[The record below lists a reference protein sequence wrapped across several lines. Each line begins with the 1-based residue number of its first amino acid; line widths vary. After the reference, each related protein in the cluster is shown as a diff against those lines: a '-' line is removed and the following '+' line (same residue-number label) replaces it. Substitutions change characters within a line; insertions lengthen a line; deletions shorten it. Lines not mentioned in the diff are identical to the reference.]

1 MQADPAN
8 QTKLQPIVFVTS
20 SRASTSVIKREKLLF
35 EQPTFYPYISMDSKK
50 VSISK
55 KEYDF
60 FINEARPTPT
70 EFFKKFNC
78 TSKKTAVSIWY
89 SALREVLKIRD
100 DLKLV
105 NIEQN
110 YKDGKYKQAIDDYFK
125 TSVLEKEK
133 TYVDKTLTK
142 KTSKAIRSR
151 IDDLLPEETGSKKPR
166 LMESQQNDDSSIL
179 MSADPKIKQE
189 FPGSCSSTSGPSSK
203 PHLEEDIESKYY
215 DAGKR
220 HKILYSWKDSI
231 DNIDIRDASKKDWIF
246 ENHNLSNDFR
256 NFQQKTIKQVKENS
270 YLCFKKDFH
279 KILCLSNIML
289 VEQKKPSYLT
299 CDQAIWSTICRRQ
312 TSPVLSLVITT
323 VISEYSSLLNCFA
336 SLDEI
341 EDRWCANFAKVTEL
355 NNEDRANFCK
365 YSINKNNEDTFV
377 HSTLHDLINEMFRD
391 PLLELVWANS
401 ESTASKRQRS
411 NDKENTVKGNKP
423 DFKILNNDRDEILFG
438 EVKPKDS
445 SSILVKKD
453 FIKLGDF
460 QVATLNEIIKKHGN
474 KNGLISFGIWVTG
487 ARIRFYE
494 MDLSYDGIYRMVL
507 VSNVVIPTERAQ
519 FLNLMTVLEAFFNI
533 KRRISEVITVI
544 ASNTP
549 PNSPSRSTYGRVPTS
564 SPKPVK

>member
-1 MQADPAN
+1 M
-8 QTKLQPIVFVTS
+8 IS
-20 SRASTSVIKREKLLF
+20 SLL
-35 EQPTFYPYISMDSKK
+35 ISSKTT
-50 VSISK
+50 
-55 KEYDF
+55 
-60 FINEARPTPT
+60 R
-70 EFFKKFNC
+70 C
-78 TSKKTAVSIWY
+78 
-89 SALREVLKIRD
+89 
-100 DLKLV
+100 
-105 NIEQN
+105 
-110 YKDGKYKQAIDDYFK
+110 KYKQAIDDYFK

-151 IDDLLPEETGSKKPR
+151 IDESPSGENWLEKPR

-189 FPGSCSSTSGPSSK
+189 FPV
-203 PHLEEDIESKYY
+203 
-215 DAGKR
+215 
-220 HKILYSWKDSI
+220 
-231 DNIDIRDASKKDWIF
+231 
-246 ENHNLSNDFR
+246 DFR
-256 NFQQKTIKQVKENS
+256 KPQSLQRFSNFQQKTIKQSRKIRIYV
-270 YLCFKKDFH
+270 FKKDFH
-279 KILCLSNIML
+279 KILDLEHNLSKTNI
-289 VEQKKPSYLT
+289 S
-299 CDQAIWSTICRRQ
+299 
-312 TSPVLSLVITT
+312 VLSLVITT

-341 EDRWCANFAKVTEL
+341 EDRWCANFAKNVS
-355 NNEDRANFCK
+355 R
-365 YSINKNNEDTFV
+365 
-377 HSTLHDLINEMFRD
+377 

-411 NDKENTVKGNKP
+411 NDKENTV
-423 DFKILNNDRDEILFG
+423 
-438 EVKPKDS
+438 
-445 SSILVKKD
+445 KD

-564 SPKPVK
+564 SPKPVKVTISGLQPN

>member
-1 MQADPAN
+1 
-8 QTKLQPIVFVTS
+8 
-20 SRASTSVIKREKLLF
+20 
-35 EQPTFYPYISMDSKK
+35 MDSKK

-220 HKILYSWKDSI
+220 HKILYSWKDAI
-231 DNIDIRDASKKDWIF
+231 GNIDIRDASKKDWIF

-365 YSINKNNEDTFV
+365 CQIILRNFFLLDSINKNNEDTFV

-411 NDKENTVKGNKP
+411 NDKENTV
-423 DFKILNNDRDEILFG
+423 
-438 EVKPKDS
+438 
-445 SSILVKKD
+445 KD

-564 SPKPVK
+564 SPKPVKVTISGLQPN

>member
-1 MQADPAN
+1 MNSNSPKVN
-8 QTKLQPIVFVTS
+8 FFI
-20 SRASTSVIKREKLLF
+20 REKKCTL
-35 EQPTFYPYISMDSKK
+35 
-50 VSISK
+50 V
-55 KEYDF
+55 
-60 FINEARPTPT
+60 
-70 EFFKKFNC
+70 EFFKKFNY
-78 TSKKTAVSIWY
+78 TAKSKGVSDWCSSL
-89 SALREVLKIRD
+89 SASLALSNDE
-100 DLKLV
+100 KLV
-105 NIEQN
+105 ELEQ
-110 YKDGKYKQAIDDYFK
+110 KYNNGHYARAIDDYFLSK
-125 TSVLEKEK
+125 QSACVLNKEK
-133 TYVDKTLTK
+133 ASIDKTLTK

-166 LMESQQNDDSSIL
+166 LMESQQNDDSSIF

-203 PHLEEDIESKYY
+203 PHLEEDIE
-215 DAGKR
+215 DT
-220 HKILYSWKDSI
+220 
-231 DNIDIRDASKKDWIF
+231 SKKDWIF

-270 YLCFKKDFH
+270 YLCYKKDIH

-299 CDQAIWSTICRRQ
+299 CDQAIWNTICRRQ

-336 SLDEI
+336 PLDEI

-355 NNEDRANFCK
+355 NKGD
-365 YSINKNNEDTFV
+365 EDTFV

-411 NDKENTVKGNKP
+411 NDKENTVK
-423 DFKILNNDRDEILFG
+423 
-438 EVKPKDS
+438 DS
-445 SSILVKKD
+445 SNS
-453 FIKLGDF
+453 
-460 QVATLNEIIKKHGN
+460 
-474 KNGLISFGIWVTG
+474 NGLISFGIWVTG

-494 MDLSYDGIYRMVL
+494 TDLSYDGIYRMVL

-519 FLNLMTVLEAFFNI
+519 FLNLVTVLEAFFNI

-564 SPKPVK
+564 SPKPVKVTISGLQPN